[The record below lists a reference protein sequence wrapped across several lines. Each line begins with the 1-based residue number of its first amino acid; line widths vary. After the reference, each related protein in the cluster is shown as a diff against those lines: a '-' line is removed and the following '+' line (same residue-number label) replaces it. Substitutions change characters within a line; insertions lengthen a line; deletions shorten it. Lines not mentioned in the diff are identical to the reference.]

1 MKKRA
6 YKLKDLSYLGLNLN
20 YLTMIAIIVIC
31 TIIAAALSSSSGS
44 WLWLI
49 CALFFGGGI
58 ALYIYQ
64 VGIRYGQYGLI
75 ISMAKLMQP
84 KTIKNDFPLFAKNLI
99 VKKEEKED
107 SL

>member
-20 YLTMIAIIVIC
+20 YLAMIAVIVVC
-31 TIIAAALSSSSGS
+31 TIVMAAMSSSSGS
-44 WLWLI
+44 WLGLI
-49 CALFFGGGI
+49 FSLVFGGGI
-58 ALYIYQ
+58 AFYIYH

-99 VKKEEKED
+99 VQKED